1 MKLTA
6 ITGFKKKGVTMTGS
20 LQTKNGKY
28 YAVINLIDVNGK
40 RKQKWISTGYEIK
53 GNKKKAEQFL
63 RDTLKEF
70 EQQAHLVQTDIK
82 FCDYV
87 AYWLSIAK
95 IRLERITYEGYANV
109 AKLHI
114 IPYFKPKDPSLK
126 DITRSDIQTYVN
138 QKFECGRSDGKGGLS
153 SRSVKIHLIIMRQV
167 FKEAVKN
174 NLIMN
179 NPCDYIS
186 LPKAERYD
194 AKFYSAKQLNALFT
208 AIKDEP
214 LYPLIY
220 FTAVFGLRR
229 SEVLGLKWDSVD
241 FENNTITVK
250 HTVVRFSEVI
260 EKDTTKNAASYRTY
274 PLSAEAKAILL
285 DLKGSENEYRI
296 LFGNEYFESDYIFK
310 WENGKPYTPDFVS
323 IKFHKLLEKYEFPI
337 IRFHDL
343 RHSCASLLIAN
354 GFSLK
359 DIQEWLGHSDI
370 QTTANIYAHLDVE
383 RKNKIAN
390 SMSNTLKF

>member
-1 MKLTA
+1 MYASFEAFLSGKLHFSQVLNCENSVKNVSLAKAKKKQAIFRKERDVIKTGLKKSQKTTEIFFDEASPWITVNTYNTDLKNKLTSYSV
-6 ITGFKKKGVTMTGS
+6 KHPDLCK
-20 LQTKNGKY
+20 
-28 YAVINLIDVNGK
+28 LIDDTEDGGLSFEIAK
-40 RKQKWISTGYEIK
+40 GRFCFRLTEPYSDERRAAASKCAKKQKNS
-53 GNKKKAEQFL
+53 L
-63 RDTLKEF
+63 
-70 EQQAHLVQTDIK
+70 
-82 FCDYV
+82 
-87 AYWLSIAK
+87 
-95 IRLERITYEGYANV
+95 
-109 AKLHI
+109 
-114 IPYFKPKDPSLK
+114 LK

-153 SRSVKIHLIIMRQV
+153 SRSVKIHLIIIRQV
-167 FKEAVKN
+167 FKEAVKS

-194 AKFYSAKQLNALFT
+194 AKFYSAKQLNELFT

-241 FENNTITVK
+241 LENNTITVK

-285 DLKGSENEYRI
+285 DLKGLENEYRMDSFERRI
-296 LFGNEYFESDYIFK
+296 HFLFGA
-310 WENGKPYTPDFVS
+310 GKAEVGMTVAVFDFQFNHGKS
-323 IKFHKLLEKYEFPI
+323 P
-337 IRFHDL
+337 L
-343 RHSCASLLIAN
+343 RLRVRICGSP
-354 GFSLK
+354 
-359 DIQEWLGHSDI
+359 
-370 QTTANIYAHLDVE
+370 
-383 RKNKIAN
+383 
-390 SMSNTLKF
+390 